1 MPSRQRNH
9 AMPELPPVDHRRHA
23 FAERRVRPWNEP
35 WLDAVLDE
43 LDYGLLLLGA
53 DARVLRANHAARAEL
68 EGEHPLCVA
77 AGRIGARDAA
87 AAPMLAD
94 AIAAAAHRGLR
105 RLLVLGE
112 GAGRVNVSVV
122 PLPAPAAERRRAVLL
137 VLGKRRVC
145 ESLSVQWFA
154 RSHGLTLAET
164 QVLEALCGGDGPA
177 EIASRHGVALST
189 VRTQIGS
196 VRAKTGAASIRAL
209 VRQVAVLP
217 PLVGAL
223 RA

>member
-1 MPSRQRNH
+1 MPSQQRNH
-9 AMPELPPVDHRRHA
+9 AMSELPPVDNHRA
-23 FAERRVRPWNEP
+23 TFERRVRPWNEP

-43 LDYGLLLLGA
+43 LDYGLLLLGG
-53 DARVLRANHAARAEL
+53 DARVLRANHAARTEL
-68 EGEHPLCVA
+68 AGEHPLCMA
-77 AGRIGARDAA
+77 DGRIGARDPA
-87 AAPMLAD
+87 AAPLLAD
-94 AIAAAAHRGLR
+94 AIAGAARRGLR
-105 RLLVLGE
+105 RLLVLDDE
-112 GAGRVNVSVV
+112 AGRVNVSVV
-122 PLPAPAAERRRAVLL
+122 PLPAPADERRRAVLL

-145 ESLSVQWFA
+145 ETLSVQWFA

-177 EIASRHGVALST
+177 QIASRHGVALST

-209 VRQVAVLP
+209 VGQVAVLP